1 MGRIQVDVL
10 GSNFVVQ
17 AQEDE
22 EYLNKLLSY
31 YKEIVN
37 TVQNS
42 ARLDDPMQI
51 SIIAGITL
59 VDELYKAKTASVS
72 SEMEDFK
79 VQEILQGMIEQLDS
93 SNL

>member
-10 GSNFVVQ
+10 GSNFVIQ
-17 AQEDE
+17 AQEGE

-31 YKEIVN
+31 YKDIVD
-37 TVQNS
+37 TVQHS
-42 ARLDDPMQI
+42 ARLDDPMQV

-79 VQEILQGMIEQLDS
+79 VHEILQGMIEQLNL